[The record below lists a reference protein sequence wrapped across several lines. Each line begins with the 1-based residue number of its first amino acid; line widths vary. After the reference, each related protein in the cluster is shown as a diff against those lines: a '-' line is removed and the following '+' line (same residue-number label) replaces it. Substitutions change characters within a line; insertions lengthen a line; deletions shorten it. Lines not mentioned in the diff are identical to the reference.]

1 MTAPFPRGNQA
12 WNRANG
18 PALMPSIGNV
28 MQGVLIAIGGVLLAA
43 MFLILYARAK
53 VAETRNAALEKELE
67 ILRRKPGA

>member
-12 WNRANG
+12 GNRANG
-18 PALMPSIGNV
+18 PALMPSIGND